1 MPNITTKS
9 KTENSESL
17 TKDNVQK
24 YISQLSTQEKLV
36 LQIASSHLE
45 TSFDITKSIGYIEWL
60 QKN

>member
-1 MPNITTKS
+1 MPAITTKS
-9 KTENSESL
+9 KTENSESI

>member
-1 MPNITTKS
+1 MPAITTKS
-9 KTENSESL
+9 KTENSESI

-24 YISQLSTQEKLV
+24 YISQLSAQEKLV

>member
-9 KTENSESL
+9 KTENTESI